1 MILLKLFY
9 FLKGYVIIKE
19 RAFSMVKL
27 INIAHSNGIFL
38 WNASADRAYV
48 KKCDLER
55 LKAAANKYGLSVEVI
70 KTVGFYDKFI
80 KNNAWLFLLSAA
92 FVLSF
97 FLIASG
103 YVWNIEV
110 NGCKEPIKSEV
121 LAALETEGLTVGVRK
136 AALPSGNTLKDRV
149 IYNVDGVD
157 WAWVYFDGITAR
169 VEVSVGKTAPQIV
182 RKTEPCNLA
191 AMSDGIITHVIAE
204 KGRTLFA
211 SGARVSAG
219 DIIVSGA
226 MPGGEKHPPY
236 TVHAEGKVY
245 AETLHTKSKTASL
258 YKSYTKDTGEEY
270 SCRTLRLFSFEIPLS
285 RQKVPFTEYRTERDI
300 TPFGI
305 CTYRYIETETEVRQI
320 PEELAIAE
328 AREDLYEEIARE
340 LSGGAKKTAEEILT
354 KRITEDKVKV
364 TLSMSFIENIA
375 TKTKIEEWQTEELT
389 DDKAD

>member
-9 FLKGYVIIKE
+9 FLKGYVIIRE

-38 WNASADRAYV
+38 WNASADSAYI
-48 KKCDLER
+48 KKRDLEKLQKLASR
-55 LKAAANKYGLSVEVI
+55 YGLSVEIV
-70 KTVGFYDKFI
+70 KTVSFYDRFI
-80 KNNAWLFLLSAA
+80 KNYGWLFLTSAA
-92 FVLSF
+92 VVLSF

-110 NGCKEPIKSEV
+110 NGCKDPKKSEI
-121 LAALETEGLTVGVRK
+121 LAALETEGLTIGAWK
-136 AALPSGNTLKDRV
+136 FSLPSGNTLRDRV
-149 IYNVDGVD
+149 IYNVDGVN

-169 VEVSVGKTAPQIV
+169 VEVSVGKAAPQIV
-182 RKTEPCNLA
+182 KDKEPCNLVA
-191 AMSDGIITHVIAE
+191 LSDGIITHVIAE
-204 KGRTLFA
+204 KGRTLLPKG
-211 SGARVSAG
+211 SHVSAG

-270 SCRTLRLFSFEIPLS
+270 TYRTLRLFSIEIPLS

-305 CTYRYIETETEVRQI
+305 CTYHYIETETEVKQI
-320 PEELAIAE
+320 PEELAIKE
-328 AREDLYEEIARE
+328 ASEDLYEEIAHE
-340 LSGGAKKTAEEILT
+340 LTPGAQKQAEDIRT
-354 KRITEDKVKV
+354 SRITEDKVKV

-375 TKTKIEEWQTEELT
+375 TKSKIEEWQTEELT

>member
-38 WNASADRAYV
+38 WNTSAHSAYV
-48 KKCDLER
+48 KRRDLAR
-55 LKAAANKYGLSVEVI
+55 LEKLASEYGLSLEVI
-70 KTVGFYDKFI
+70 KSVSFYDKFI
-80 KNNAWLFLLSAA
+80 KNNAWLLLSSSV

-97 FLIASG
+97 FIIASG
-103 YVWNIEV
+103 YVWNIEI

-121 LAALETEGLTVGVRK
+121 LAALETEGLTVGAWK
-136 AALPSGNTLKDRV
+136 ASLPSGNTLKDRI
-149 IYNVDGVD
+149 IYNVGGVN

-169 VEVSVGKTAPQIV
+169 VEVSVGKAAPQIV
-182 RKTEPCNLA
+182 RETEPCNLTA
-191 AMSDGIITHVIAE
+191 ATDGIITHIVAE
-204 KGRTLFA
+204 KGRTLLA

-219 DIIVSGA
+219 DIVVSGA

-236 TVHAEGKVY
+236 TVHAEGKIY
-245 AETLHTKSKTASL
+245 AETLHTKTKTVPL
-258 YKSYTKDTGEEY
+258 YKSYTKDTGEDY
-270 SCRTLRLFSFEIPLS
+270 IYRTLRLFSFEIPLS
-285 RQKVPFTEYRTERDI
+285 RQKVPFEEYRTERDI

-305 CTYRYIETETEVRQI
+305 CTYRYIETETETRQV

-328 AREDLYEEIARE
+328 AHEALYEEIARE
-340 LSGGAKKTAEEILT
+340 LSGGARKTAEDIRAD
-354 KRITEDKVKV
+354 RITEDRIKV

-375 TKTKIEEWQTEELT
+375 TKTKIEEWQTEEST
-389 DDKAD
+389 DDKTD

>member
-9 FLKGYVIIKE
+9 FLKGYVIIRE

-27 INIAHSNGIFL
+27 INISHSNGIFL
-38 WNASADRAYV
+38 WNATADGAYI
-48 KKCDLER
+48 KKSDLER
-55 LKAAANKYGLSVEVI
+55 LEKLASRYGLSVEVV
-70 KTVGFYDKFI
+70 KKVSFYDKFI
-80 KNNAWLFLLSAA
+80 KNNAWLFLASAA
-92 FVLSF
+92 VVLSF
-97 FLIASG
+97 FLVASG

-110 NGCKEPIKSEV
+110 NGCKEPKKSEV
-121 LAALETEGLTVGVRK
+121 LAALETEGLTVGAWK
-136 AALPSGNTLKDRV
+136 YALPSGNTLRDRI
-149 IYNVDGVD
+149 IYNVDGVN

-169 VEVSVGKTAPQIV
+169 VEVSVGKVAPQIV
-182 RKTEPCNLA
+182 KGKEPCNLVA
-191 AMSDGIITHVIAE
+191 LSDGIITHVIAE
-204 KGRTLFA
+204 KGRTLL
-211 SGARVSAG
+211 SKGSRVSAG

-245 AETLHTKSKTASL
+245 AETLHTKSKTVSL
-258 YKSYTKDTGEEY
+258 YKSYTKDTGHEY
-270 SCRTLRLFSFEIPLS
+270 IYRTLRLFSIEIPLS

-320 PEELAIAE
+320 PEELAVSE
-328 AREDLYEEIARE
+328 ASEELYEEIAHE
-340 LSGGAKKTAEEILT
+340 LTGGARKQTEDIRT
-354 KRITEDKVKV
+354 NRITGDKVKV

-375 TKTKIEEWQTEELT
+375 TKSKIEEWQTEELT